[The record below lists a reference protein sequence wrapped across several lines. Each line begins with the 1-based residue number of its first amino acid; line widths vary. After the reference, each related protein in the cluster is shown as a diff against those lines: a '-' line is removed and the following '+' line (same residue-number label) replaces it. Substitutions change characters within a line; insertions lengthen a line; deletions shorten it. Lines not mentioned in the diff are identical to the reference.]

1 MQAMTIRTTE
11 TTATFRHPFTLPS
24 VEKPQPAGTYRL
36 VMDEEEIAGLSFL
49 AFRRVAT
56 MLDVPAIAVTGQ
68 PGQVFLVDPDEL
80 TAALKADDR
89 V

>member
-1 MQAMTIRTTE
+1 MTVRTTE
-11 TTATFRHPFTLPS
+11 TTATFRHPFTLAS

-49 AFRRVAT
+49 AFRRIAT
-56 MLDVPAIAVTGQ
+56 MLHVPAIAVLGQ
-68 PGQVFLVDPDEL
+68 PSQVFVIDPDEFA
-80 TAALKADDR
+80 AALKADER